1 MRYKKYGILIK
12 QYKNKIYTYS
22 LFMLRNRMDADD
34 VTQEVFIRLW
44 QNIDKFNILSAKT
57 WIMKTTNNLCI
68 DYLRK
73 RSKELKRST
82 EIDEVFIETH
92 SNNDNWDN
100 PLIATHNNIVFERV
114 KESIEKL
121 PDNLKSIF
129 ILYEINGLK
138 YKEISKTLDM
148 PINTIKVYLLR
159 ARKKL
164 QEELKIYE
172 HEAV

>member
-1 MRYKKYGILIK
+1 
-12 QYKNKIYTYS
+12 
-22 LFMLRNRMDADD
+22 MDADD
-34 VTQEVFIRLW
+34 VTQEVLIRIW
-44 QNIDKFNILSAKT
+44 QNIDKFNILAAKT

-73 RSKELKRST
+73 RSKKLNRDI
-82 EIDEVFIETH
+82 EIDEVFEESH
-92 SNNDNWDN
+92 SNSNHSDN
-100 PLIATHNNIVFERV
+100 PLIITHNNIVFERI
-114 KESIEKL
+114 KESIERL

-138 YKEISKTLDM
+138 YKEISKSLDM

-172 HEAV
+172 HETV